1 MSAWVV
7 DERGTGESLST
18 GDMTTIATS
27 APRLTRVQRAEQ
39 EAADI
44 GWLTGT
50 EGLAALEAVVR
61 SAGATLVSAV
71 VHEVHHR
78 PGAGVTVGFDARV
91 ATAADPLER
100 AEYILLT
107 TGQVEVP
114 ASPASGIVRLQNGER
129 VLHAWKHPADPA
141 LPGLP
146 IASDVTRAAAR
157 TRLDEDPGTAV
168 LELIGYRPMRRAVLS
183 LTSQRRRVFLKV
195 VRPDQLDGLLARNRY
210 AEPAGAPPVLDVWD
224 ESVLVFPQAQGEPLP
239 ELLARDGAASVD
251 PRDLLTCLDSI
262 HPDAVTLPLRRPWA
276 ERSAH
281 YADAACNVL
290 PDQADRIRHLESRI
304 ASLIERFP
312 RGPVVPTHGDFHAA
326 NILMTGA
333 AVTALL
339 DVDTIGPGQ
348 RVDDLACL
356 LGHMAVLPCL
366 APQTYP
372 LVPTTL
378 RRWMSVFDSA
388 VHPGALRV
396 RAAGVVLSL
405 LASMP
410 ANDTSEAARA
420 DALGRLAVAEQ
431 LLSEVRD

>member
-1 MSAWVV
+1 
-7 DERGTGESLST
+7 
-18 GDMTTIATS
+18 MTTIATS
-27 APRLTRVQRAEQ
+27 APRLTRAERAEQ
-39 EAADI
+39 ESADI
-44 GWLTGT
+44 GWLTGP
-50 EGLAALEAVVR
+50 EGLAALGAVVS

-78 PGAGVTVGFDARV
+78 PGAGVTVGFDVRV
-91 ATAADPLER
+91 ATPADPLER
-100 AEYILLT
+100 PEYILLT
-107 TGQVEVP
+107 TGQVEEAE
-114 ASPASGIVRLQNGER
+114 ASAAGVVRLHNGER
-129 VLHAWKHPADPA
+129 VLHAWRHPADPS

-146 IASDVTRAAAR
+146 VASDVTRAAAR
-157 TRLDEDPGTAV
+157 THLDEDPGTAI

-195 VRPDQLDGLLARNRY
+195 VRPDQLDGLLMRNRY
-210 AEPAGAPPVLDVWD
+210 GEPAGAPPVLDVWD

-239 ELLARDGAASVD
+239 ELLARDGAAHVD
-251 PRDLLTCLDSI
+251 PRDLLVCLDAI
-262 HPDAVTLPLRRPWA
+262 DPRAVSLPLRRPWA

-290 PDQADRIRHLESRI
+290 PDQAERIRGLEARI
-304 ASLIERFP
+304 ASLIDQLP
-312 RGPVVPTHGDFHAA
+312 REPVVPTHGDFHAA
-326 NILMTGA
+326 NILMTGSS
-333 AVTALL
+333 VTALL

-366 APQTYP
+366 APETYP

-378 RRWMSVFDSA
+378 RRWMSVFDTA

-410 ANDTSEAARA
+410 ANETSGPARA
-420 DALGRLAVAEQ
+420 DALGRLAAAEQ
-431 LLSEVRD
+431 LLGEVRY